1 MRKQAKKFL
10 TLLTLFLV
18 VLFAISCNKDNAES
32 KGLVGRIKGII
43 SIFKIKKD
51 KGIERYAGNWSL
63 AQSDIPIPEFK
74 INPDGS
80 ITLNPFYDDE
90 VELIEDISKINNKN
104 YSFVDSKGNIIN
116 IEFEN
121 NTLCNRTIIPY
132 DGEMEYTETLI
143 KQD

>member
-1 MRKQAKKFL
+1 MRKQTKKFL

-74 INPDGS
+74 IDPDV
-80 ITLNPFYDDE
+80 L
-90 VELIEDISKINNKN
+90 
-104 YSFVDSKGNIIN
+104 
-116 IEFEN
+116 
-121 NTLCNRTIIPY
+121 
-132 DGEMEYTETLI
+132 
-143 KQD
+143 

>member
-1 MRKQAKKFL
+1 MRKQKNFL
-10 TLLTLFLV
+10 TLLILFLI
-18 VLFAISCNKDNAES
+18 VLFAISCNKDNTENR
-32 KGLVGRIKGII
+32 GVVGRIKGII
-43 SIFKIKKD
+43 MSIFNKD

-63 AQSDIPIPEFK
+63 AQSDIPIPQFT

-80 ITLNPFYDDE
+80 ITLNPFYDEE

-104 YSFVDSKGNIIN
+104 YSFVDSEGNIIN

-121 NTLCNRTIIPY
+121 NSLCYRTIIPS
-132 DGEMEYTETLI
+132 DGGTEYTETLT